1 MSSQSSKRRGVRRL
15 VLFLVALLLG
25 SVIIGFFTFVRHIDR
40 LSAPD
45 PLPDADGIVVWTGPG
60 GGRLETAGA
69 LLESG
74 LGERV
79 FVSGVNPSLTEA
91 RVGELMEV
99 SDALSACCVDVDYA
113 ALDTRGN
120 ARETALWADALGYD
134 HVLLVTSSYHMPR
147 AQIEIAQEMAGLRI
161 TAVPVRSDDT
171 VRWWASRARFQR
183 LFGEYGK
190 YLLVLARG
198 RGESEAA
205 REPVLPEEGL
215 TSAEPEPPEE
225 NE

>member
-1 MSSQSSKRRGVRRL
+1 MSARASKRRGRRRL
-15 VLFLVALLLG
+15 GLFLVALLLG
-25 SVIIGFFTFVRHIDR
+25 SFSVGFLFFIRHIDR

-60 GGRLETAGA
+60 GGRLETAGR

-79 FVSGVNPSLTEA
+79 FVSGVNPSLSENRVAELIGVSEA
-91 RVGELMEV
+91 L
-99 SDALSACCVDVDYA
+99 AACCVDVDYA

-120 ARETALWADALGYD
+120 ARETAVWADALGYE

-147 AQIEIAQEMAGLRI
+147 AQIEISQEMSGLRI
-161 TAVPVRSDDT
+161 TPVPVRSEDGT
-171 VRWWASRARFQR
+171 RWWNNRTKFQR

-198 RGESEAA
+198 RGESEEA

-215 TSAEPEPPEE
+215 TSDEAKPE
-225 NE
+225 